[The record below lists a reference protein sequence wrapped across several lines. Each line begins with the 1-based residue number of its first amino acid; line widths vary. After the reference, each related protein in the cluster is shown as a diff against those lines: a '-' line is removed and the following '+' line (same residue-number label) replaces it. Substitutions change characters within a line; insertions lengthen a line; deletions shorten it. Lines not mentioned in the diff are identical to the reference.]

1 MAANDPQRPTWR
13 TSSYSTTGGGQC
25 VEVAELRGGMGLR
38 DSKAPDTAVLNFPHG
53 AWAAF
58 IRAAARRHL

>member
-1 MAANDPQRPTWR
+1 
-13 TSSYSTTGGGQC
+13 
-25 VEVAELRGGMGLR
+25 MGLR